1 MRLEFDGIAWMGLR
15 AMVKMEPGSMLFCS
29 KKMRPDVRGTF
40 APFDPFTG
48 NHSLLESEGLRNRL
62 EGQYEVKVARVTE
75 AS

>member
-48 NHSLLESEGLRNRL
+48 VIR
-62 EGQYEVKVARVTE
+62 Y
-75 AS
+75 